1 VGFLKNVLS
10 NGPSGGGPGGGT
22 SGGGPR
28 GGWPVGNKPTKGN
41 NSGITLGI
49 PTKTDPLAGQK
60 AAKPGYGFHP
70 NKVNVAQNIIY
81 SKGTKPGSQVTTNV
95 PSKQKTTNIGTK
107 KYSGK
112 KSYVDVLGESGN
124 FSNQSFDQMMVGAE
138 GKPHF
143 EDTPEN
149 REKWKQYYKPVTET
163 KGTPG
168 GNAIVSAP
176 IDLPDDPAE
185 KTTNGETTVE
195 TETIPDDKTTKDNKL
210 GNLPIG
216 SANVTKGGTG
226 RKPSNPIKSVSLA
239 TRASQSKDF
248 NLKLNNQA
256 VNKA

>member
-1 VGFLKNVLS
+1 MGFLKNLLS
-10 NGPSGGGPGGGT
+10 NGPSGGGTGGGT
-22 SGGGPR
+22 SGGGPS
-28 GGWPVGNKPTKGN
+28 GGLPVGNKPTKGN

-195 TETIPDDKTTKDNKL
+195 TETVQDDKTTKDNKL

-226 RKPSNPIKSVSLA
+226 RKSSNPINPVSLA
-239 TRASQSKDF
+239 TSASQSKDF
-248 NLKLNNQA
+248 NLKLNNKA

>member
-1 VGFLKNVLS
+1 MSLKDLFN
-10 NGPSGGGPGGGT
+10 NGTSGGGPGGGL
-22 SGGGPR
+22 
-28 GGWPVGNKPTKGN
+28 PVGNKPTKGN

-60 AAKPGYGFHP
+60 AAKPGYGFGP
-70 NKVNVAQNIIY
+70 NKVNVAQNSIY

-176 IDLPDDPAE
+176 IDLPDNPAE
-185 KTTNGETTVE
+185 KTTSGETTVE
-195 TETIPDDKTTKDNKL
+195 TETVPDDKTTKDNKL

-226 RKPSNPIKSVSLA
+226 RKSSNPINPVSLA
-239 TRASQSKDF
+239 TSASQSKDF

>member
-1 VGFLKNVLS
+1 
-10 NGPSGGGPGGGT
+10 
-22 SGGGPR
+22 
-28 GGWPVGNKPTKGN
+28 
-41 NSGITLGI
+41 
-49 PTKTDPLAGQK
+49 
-60 AAKPGYGFHP
+60 
-70 NKVNVAQNIIY
+70 
-81 SKGTKPGSQVTTNV
+81 
-95 PSKQKTTNIGTK
+95 
-107 KYSGK
+107 
-112 KSYVDVLGESGN
+112 
-124 FSNQSFDQMMVGAE
+124 MMVGAE

-226 RKPSNPIKSVSLA
+226 RKSSNPINPVSLA
-239 TRASQSKDF
+239 TSASQSKDF